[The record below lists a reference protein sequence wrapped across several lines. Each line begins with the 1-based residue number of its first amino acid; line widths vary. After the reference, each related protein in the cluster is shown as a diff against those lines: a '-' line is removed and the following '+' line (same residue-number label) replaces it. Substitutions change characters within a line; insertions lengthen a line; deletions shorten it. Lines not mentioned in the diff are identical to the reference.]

1 MAKKIEKAQHSKA
14 PASTGTT
21 HKASTSSHVSEKEFP
36 FTSENYKLFGI
47 GFGLIIL
54 GFILMSGSEDIM
66 SFRKIHLSSMVLM
79 AGYLFNIYAIMK
91 RPSAPKAE

>member
-1 MAKKIEKAQHSKA
+1 MAKKIEKVQHSKEA
-14 PASTGTT
+14 TSAS
-21 HKASTSSHVSEKEFP
+21 HKVSNSSRVVEHEFP

-66 SFRKIHLSSMVLM
+66 SFRKIHLSSIVLM